1 MLEVTMSDDIRRH
14 TPALIAGLTG
24 RQIVYI
30 DIGLGITVPIG
41 IGIYLSGMD
50 ISVCVV
56 VIVLGIAFGIVAGQ
70 MNKNGLHFENYAV
83 LMITRFFLTSQKR
96 KYKTKNSFRELM
108 KSYGKSEERA
118 KVNAMTKAEQKTYE
132 KEKNEKP
139 KVNYGGY
146 VLYK

>member
-14 TPALIAGLTG
+14 TPAMMAGLTG
-24 RQIVYI
+24 RQLAHTGL
-30 DIGLGITVPIG
+30 GLGITIPIG
-41 IGIYLSGMD
+41 IAMYASGLS

-83 LMITRFFLTSQKR
+83 LMITHFILTPQKR
-96 KYKTKNSFRELM
+96 KYKTENSFKGLM
-108 KSYGKSEERA
+108 KAYEKEVERV
-118 KVNAMTKAEQKTYE
+118 KINAMTNAERKAYE
-132 KEKNEKP
+132 KAKGEKP
-139 KVNYGGY
+139 KINYGNY